1 MHECITYVANVDNE
15 KHRKRYSRIS
25 HVGSLIALINL
36 SDDLQENLQAGI
48 SDMSSVSNLC

>member
-15 KHRKRYSRIS
+15 KHRKRYSGIS